1 MSRFNPLDYPICF
14 SHPLNVALEVD
25 WIAHAPF
32 GMVLVDLVRP
42 RVIVEVGASDGVS
55 YGVFCQAVRDLQLE
69 TRCFAINCPA
79 DEVESD
85 TNEIDAFERLKN
97 VHDELYGNF
106 SRRIQSSPDE
116 ALGLFED
123 QTIDLL
129 HIAANTPY
137 PDAKRSFNAWLPKLS
152 HGGVV
157 LLSDTNVRNGEA
169 GLWKLWTEIKGNY
182 PHFEFVHERG
192 LGVIAVGAS
201 PSNQLKQLLEAREPG
216 VSLIREFFR
225 QQGQKCKTR
234 LEKDREI
241 KALLRQIHDREEQI
255 AQLSTKLESSQ
266 KNEGVL
272 LRRLDKSGLKVEAL
286 STNVEAL
293 STELATTTTQL
304 QAILNSRAW
313 RWVSRYGRAKLRLL
327 APAHQ
332 LFPPSYENDAPAPV
346 FQVPAPIDPFEAW
359 LEVNRW
365 NQRRESF
372 LKQRLSELAKPPHLT
387 VVMPVKH
394 ASVQFLNRAIESV
407 VHQVYQKC
415 ELFIADDGNNQSSL
429 DSVLKQFSRHRGIRV
444 KRMTSSGNLSR
455 AVNEAITS
463 AGGEYVVFV
472 GQADEVTPD
481 ALGELALYLR
491 ANPEVQVVYTDH
503 DRIDPENVRCEPQPK
518 PDWSPNGKQSQTSLA
533 PFFAIKRS
541 LAIESDALP
550 ADFQGSADS
559 DFDLT
564 ARERNWHV
572 GHVSKILYHQRCLE
586 KLTRANPQVPNDDAM
601 RANGEESCGKS
612 ESSGRG
618 PLMSFA
624 ARTAAPLTLKPI
636 RTLMCSFNLGLEGA
650 PYSQYE
656 MTVKLK
662 ENGVIDPIVYSP
674 TDGPLRQE
682 YEHKGIEV
690 RVRPHPLAGAT
701 SSRDYESSIAGFAK
715 WLTDRKVELV
725 YGNTLQTFYAIEA
738 SHRLN
743 LPSVWNPR
751 ESEPWRTYF
760 DFLPTPIAN
769 RALQCFSYPY
779 QVIFVAH
786 ATQEAWQILNSRHN
800 FTVIHNG
807 LNRERFNTAL
817 GRWPRAGA
825 RKHFGVSDSELLVLL
840 LGTVCER
847 KGQIDLVR
855 AVRDLS
861 DENAGKAK
869 FLIVGDRP
877 SDYSEQLRNELTRI
891 PHSRR
896 SRIDIIPETADAAR
910 FYAAADIFVCTSRI
924 ESFPRVI
931 LEALAAGLPII
942 TTPVFGIAEQVR
954 QDESALFYD
963 PGDVSAL
970 AAAITR
976 LIEEPALRR
985 KLAAGATPALDALI
999 DFDSMVNAYAEIFRE
1014 AWLSGATRALN
1025 IESSSPDSIRGRS
1038 KARISG

>member
-1 MSRFNPLDYPICF
+1 MSRFNPLDHPICF

-25 WIAHAPF
+25 WISHAPF

-42 RVIVEVGASDGVS
+42 RVIVELGGRDGVS

-69 TRCFAINCPA
+69 TLCFAINCRE
-79 DEVESD
+79 DEVEIE
-85 TNEIDAFERLKN
+85 TNEIDALERLKN
-97 VHDELYGNF
+97 LHDELYGNF
-106 SRRIQSSPDE
+106 SRRIQSSQDE
-116 ALGLFED
+116 ALALFED
-123 QTIDLL
+123 HTIDLL
-129 HIAANTPY
+129 HIAANTSY
-137 PDAKRSFNAWLPKLS
+137 PDAKRSFDTWLPKLS
-152 HGGVV
+152 YGGVV
-157 LLSDTNVRNGEA
+157 LLSDTNFRNGEG
-169 GLWKLWTEIKGNY
+169 GLWKLWTEIKVNY

-201 PSNQLKQLLEAREPG
+201 PSDQVKQLLEAREPG
-216 VSLIREFFR
+216 VSLIREFYR
-225 QQGQKCKTR
+225 QQGQKLKR
-234 LEKDREI
+234 PLEKDREI
-241 KALLRQIHDREEQI
+241 KALFRQIHDREEQI
-255 AQLSTKLESSQ
+255 TELSTKLEGSH
-266 KNEGVL
+266 KHEDKL
-272 LRRLDKSGLKVEAL
+272 LRMLDKSGLKVEAL
-286 STNVEAL
+286 ST
-293 STELATTTTQL
+293 ELASTTTQL

-313 RWVSRYGRAKLRLL
+313 RWVSRYGRAKLSLL
-327 APAHQ
+327 APARQ
-332 LFPPSYENDAPAPV
+332 LFRSRFDNDAPAPV

-365 NQRRESF
+365 NQRRESV
-372 LKQRLSELAKPPHLT
+372 LKQRLSDLAQPPQLT
-387 VVMPVKH
+387 VVMPVKDS
-394 ASVQFLNRAIESV
+394 SVQFLNRAIESV

-415 ELFIADDGNNQSSL
+415 ELFIADDGNNHFSL
-429 DSVLKQFSRHRGIRV
+429 DSILKQFAQHPETRV

-455 AVNEAITS
+455 AVNEAVTS
-463 AGGEYVVFV
+463 ARGEYVVFV
-472 GQADEVTPD
+472 DQADEVTPD

-491 ANPEVQVVYTDH
+491 ANPEVQVVYADH
-503 DRIDPENVRCEPQPK
+503 DRIDPEGIRRDPQPK
-518 PDWSPNGKQSQTSLA
+518 PDWSPSGKQSQTSLA

-541 LAIESDALP
+541 LAIESGALP
-550 ADFQGSADS
+550 ADFEGSADS
-559 DFDLT
+559 DFDLR

-572 GHVSKILYHQRCLE
+572 GHISKILYHQRCLA
-586 KLTRANPQVPNDDAM
+586 KSTRANPQVRNDNAP
-601 RANGEESCGKS
+601 RANGEGTFGKP

-618 PLMSFA
+618 PLTSFP
-624 ARTAAPLTLKPI
+624 ARTAAPRNLNPI
-636 RTLMCSFNLGLEGA
+636 RTLMCSFNLSLEGA
-650 PYSQYE
+650 PHSQYE

-662 ENGVIDPIVYSP
+662 ENGVIDPLVYSP

-682 YEHKGIEV
+682 YEQQGIEV
-690 RVRPHPLAGAT
+690 RVRAHPLTGAT
-701 SSRDYESSIAGFAK
+701 SWRDYESSIAGFVK
-715 WLTDRKVELV
+715 WLTDWKVELV

-738 SHRLN
+738 SIRLK
-743 LPSVWNPR
+743 LRSVWNPR
-751 ESEPWRTYF
+751 ESESWRTYF
-760 DFLPTPIAN
+760 DFLPAEIAN

-800 FTVIHNG
+800 FMVIHNG

-817 GRWPRAGA
+817 DRWPRAAA
-825 RKHFGVSDSELLVLL
+825 RKALGVSDSELLVLL

-877 SDYSEQLRNELTRI
+877 SDYSEQLGKELRRI

-896 SRIDIIPETADAAR
+896 SRIDVIPETADTAR
-910 FYAAADIFVCTSRI
+910 FYAAADIFVCTSRV

-976 LIEEPALRR
+976 LIEEPAVRR
-985 KLAAGATPALDALI
+985 KLAAGTAPALDALI
-999 DFDSMVNAYAEIFRE
+999 DFDSMVNAYAEVFRE
-1014 AWLSGATRALN
+1014 AWLSGATRAMN
-1025 IESSSPDSIRGRS
+1025 IESSFPDSLRGRS
-1038 KARISG
+1038 KARIYG